1 MKTMV
6 SRLGFQTGVFVIAAC
21 ALGFFLGSAYSAR
34 SSSEPAQSTKAKVA
48 VPAAGGSFSW
58 QDGFAPVAARDLPTV
73 VNISSSKTV
82 RSPMMP
88 FLDDPFFQ
96 QFFGRQFQVPREQRA
111 KSLGSGVIVTSDGY
125 ILTNDHVVN
134 GAEDITVSLADKRE
148 FKAKIVGTDTR
159 TDIAVLKVNASNL
172 PVLSFGDSSK
182 VRVGEFA
189 IAIGNPFGIGQTVT
203 MGIISA
209 IGRGNLGIEDY
220 EDFIQTD
227 AAINPGNSG
236 GALVDSR
243 GDLIG
248 INTAILS
255 GQGGGGNQGIGFAI
269 PVNMARQVMDQI
281 LKKGKVIRGYLGVW
295 IQPVTPEIAKAFN
308 IKETGGALLSD
319 IESGGPAAK
328 AGLQRGDVVTAM
340 DGQRVDDTNAFR
352 LKLSMTAPGSTVHL
366 KINRNGSEKDVPVV
380 VGEMSAKDEESVA
393 DGGRRQSS
401 SSAALKGLTIDELT
415 AQLARQLGISERM
428 RGLVITDVEPGSPAE
443 RAGLARGDVIEE
455 LNRKPVTSLREF
467 EQASRGLGVQPALL
481 LINRNGKT
489 SFIVIE
495 P

>member
-1 MKTMV
+1 MKNIV
-6 SRLGFQTGVFVIAAC
+6 SRLGFKFGAFVTAAC
-21 ALGFFLGSAYSAR
+21 VLGFLLGSAYSAR
-34 SSSEPAQSTKAKVA
+34 TSAASPQSTKANST
-48 VPAAGGSFSW
+48 VPAAAGNISW
-58 QDGFAPVAARDLPTV
+58 QDGFAPVAARDLPAV

-96 QFFGRQFQVPREQRA
+96 QFFDRQFQVPREQRA

-134 GAEDITVSLADKRE
+134 GAEDITVALADKRE

-159 TDIAVLKVNASNL
+159 TDIAVLKVNVSNL
-172 PVLSFGDSSK
+172 PVLGFGDSSK

-236 GALVDSR
+236 GALVDCR

-281 LKKGKVIRGYLGVW
+281 LKKGKVTRGYLGAW

-319 IESGGPAAK
+319 IEPGGPAAK
-328 AGLQRGDVVTAM
+328 AGLQRGDVVTEI

-352 LKLSMTAPGSTVHL
+352 LKLSMTAPGSTVYL
-366 KINRNGSEKDVPVV
+366 KINRNGSEKDVSVT
-380 VGEMSAKDEESVA
+380 VGEMPAKDEEAIA
-393 DGGRRQSS
+393 DDGLGQGTG
-401 SSAALKGLTIDELT
+401 SAALKGLTVDTLT
-415 AQLARQLGISERM
+415 PQLARRLGISERIS
-428 RGLVITDVEPGSPAE
+428 GVVITDVGPGSPAE

-455 LNRKPVTSLREF
+455 LNRKPVSSLREF
-467 EQASRGLGVQPALL
+467 EQVVLGLGDRPVLL
-481 LINRNGKT
+481 LISRNGKT
-489 SFIVIE
+489 SFMVIE